1 VDSRPEIAMIDRR
14 NPFRDIERMFEQLS
28 DQFEDAARRW
38 EDQPSLEWSES
49 ESMRSMSIDL
59 ADKDDEFVVTADLP
73 GFEKDEIDV
82 TVMNTDLKISAE
94 HEAETEEREENYLRH
109 ERTRRSMSRSIRL
122 PESVVEDDVS
132 ATYKNGVLTVRLPKT
147 EPVEEGHEIDIE

>member
-1 VDSRPEIAMIDRR
+1 MIDRR

-38 EDQPSLEWSES
+38 EDEPSLEWTGD

-59 ADKDDEFVVTADLP
+59 ADTDDEFVVTADLP

-82 TVMNTDLKISAE
+82 TVLDTELKVSAE
-94 HEAETEEREENYLRH
+94 HEAETEEQEENYLRH
-109 ERTRRSMSRSIRL
+109 ERTRRAMSRSIRL
-122 PESVVEDDVS
+122 PERVVEDDVT
-132 ATYKNGVLTVRLPKT
+132 ATYKNGVLTVRLPKA
-147 EPVEEGHEIDIE
+147 EPAEEGHEIDIE

>member
-1 VDSRPEIAMIDRR
+1 MIDRR

-38 EDQPSLEWSES
+38 EDEPSLEWAEG

-59 ADKDDEFVVTADLP
+59 ADMDDEFVVTADLP

-82 TVMNTDLKISAE
+82 TVLDTELKISAE

-122 PESVVEDDVS
+122 PETVVEDDVT
-132 ATYKNGVLTVRLPKT
+132 ATYKNGVLTVQLPKA
-147 EPVEEGHEIDIE
+147 EPAEEGHEIDIE